1 MTGTARL
8 RHTPAAEPPR
18 PALESGVGLQQLR
31 RLCHDV
37 GQELAV
43 IQALVDL
50 AGMEPKL
57 PERSLRRLEQISA
70 RAEFITQMTRQFL
83 GATAAWVEIELAQLV
98 AEAIDDVQLR
108 TDTRC
113 RLESGPGRLM
123 ADPVIL
129 RRAVVNMLDNAVRAA
144 GPEGSVTVRT
154 RLDGGQALIEVEDT
168 GPGFGHAAPGLA
180 SLGLGVVRDCAV
192 RHGGEVAT
200 GAGES
205 VGAVVRLR
213 LPQSPSVH
221 GTDPPGG

>member
-1 MTGTARL
+1 MTGTPDL
-8 RHTPAAEPPR
+8 RHTPAAEPQR
-18 PALESGVGLQQLR
+18 PARGGEVELQPLR

-37 GQELAV
+37 AQELAV

-50 AGMEPKL
+50 AGMEPNL
-57 PERSLRRLEQISA
+57 PQRSLRRLEQISA

-83 GATAAWVEIELAQLV
+83 EGTAAWVEIDLARLV
-98 AEAIDDVQLR
+98 EEAIEDVQLR
-108 TDTRC
+108 TDTNC
-113 RLESGPGRLM
+113 RLEAGPGRLI
-123 ADPVIL
+123 ADPVML

-144 GPEGSVTVRT
+144 GPAGSVTVRT

-168 GPGFGHAAPGLA
+168 GPGFGHADPGLA

-205 VGAVVRLR
+205 VGALVRLR
-213 LPQSPSVH
+213 LPQSPSTH
-221 GTDPPGG
+221 GTGLRD

>member
-1 MTGTARL
+1 VTARL
-8 RHTPAAEPPR
+8 RHTPAVEPPR
-18 PALESGVGLQQLR
+18 PAAESGVGLQQLR
-31 RLCHDV
+31 TLCHDV

-83 GATAAWVEIELAQLV
+83 GATAAWVEIDLSQLV

-108 TDTRC
+108 TDTSC
-113 RLESGPGRLM
+113 RLESGPGRLI

-154 RLDGGQALIEVEDT
+154 RLDEGQALIEVEDT

-192 RHGGEVAT
+192 RHGGEVSA

-213 LPQSPSVH
+213 LPQSPH

>member
-1 MTGTARL
+1 
-8 RHTPAAEPPR
+8 
-18 PALESGVGLQQLR
+18 VGLQQVR

-50 AGMEPKL
+50 AGGEPNL
-57 PERSLRRLEQISA
+57 PKRSLRRLEQISA
-70 RAEFITQMTRQFL
+70 RADFIAQMTRQL
-83 GATAAWVEIELAQLV
+83 LEVTAAWVEIDLARLV
-98 AEAIDDVQLR
+98 ARAIEDVQLR

-113 RLESGPGRLM
+113 RLEAGPGTLI
-123 ADPVIL
+123 ADPVML

-144 GPEGSVTVRT
+144 GPAGSVTVRT
-154 RLDGGQALIEVEDT
+154 RLDGDQALIEVEDT
-168 GPGFGHAAPGLA
+168 GPGFGRADPGLA

-205 VGAVVRLR
+205 GGALVCLR
-213 LPQSPSVH
+213 LPQAPSVH
-221 GTDPPGG
+221 GTGLPDA

>member
-8 RHTPAAEPPR
+8 RHTAAAEPQR
-18 PALESGVGLQQLR
+18 PALESGVGLPQLR

-57 PERSLRRLEQISA
+57 PERSLRRLEQISE

-83 GATAAWVEIELAQLV
+83 GATAAWMEIDLAQLV
-98 AEAIDDVQLR
+98 EGAIEDMQLR
-108 TDTRC
+108 TDTSC
-113 RLESGPGRLM
+113 RLEAGPGRLIG
-123 ADPVIL
+123 DPVML

-154 RLDGGQALIEVEDT
+154 RLDGDQALIEDT

-180 SLGLGVVRDCAV
+180 SLGLGVVRDCAA

-205 VGAVVRLR
+205 VGALVCLR

-221 GTDPPGG
+221 GTDPPGV

>member
-1 MTGTARL
+1 VTGTARL
-8 RHTPAAEPPR
+8 RHTPADEPQR
-18 PALESGVGLQQLR
+18 PALESGVRLQQLR

-70 RAEFITQMTRQFL
+70 RAEFITQMTQQFL
-83 GATAAWVEIELAQLV
+83 GATAAWVEIDLAQLV
-98 AEAIDDVQLR
+98 AGAIEDVQLR

-113 RLESGPGRLM
+113 RLEARPGRLI
-123 ADPVIL
+123 ADPVML

-144 GPEGSVTVRT
+144 GPDGSVTART
-154 RLDGGQALIEVEDT
+154 GLDGGQALIEVEDT
-168 GPGFGHAAPGLA
+168 GPGFGHGAPGLA

-205 VGAVVRLR
+205 MGALVCLR
-213 LPQSPSVH
+213 LPQSPLVH
-221 GTDPPGG
+221 GTDPPGA